1 MKKSLSTIILTIIL
15 IIGVSLLLYPTISD
29 YWNEFHQSK
38 AIASYVEVVET
49 MDQEK
54 IQNILDGAIAY
65 NERLRSK
72 NNRWSLSEEDI
83 QEYNNTLNVSGT
95 GIMGYIDIPSI
106 SVQLPVYHSTDE
118 EILQVGIGH
127 IEGSS
132 LPVGGENTHT
142 VVSGHRGL
150 RSAKLF
156 TDIDQLSEG
165 DIFKF
170 YVLGDTLTYQIDQ
183 IRIVLPGEL
192 NDLKIEPGKDL
203 ATLVTCTPY
212 GVNSHRLLVRGHRI
226 ENSDA
231 DKTVVTEATQIKP
244 LYVAVILSVLI
255 LVLYVIVVTLID
267 RIILFRFR

>member
-1 MKKSLSTIILTIIL
+1 MRKSLSTIVLTIIL
-15 IIGVSLLLYPTISD
+15 IIGVSLLLYPTVSD

-49 MDQEK
+49 MDEEK
-54 IQNILDGAIAY
+54 NQSILDEAIAY

-72 NNRWSLSEEDI
+72 ANRWNLSEEDI
-83 QEYNNTLNVSGT
+83 AEYNNTLNVSGT

-106 SVQLPVYHSTDE
+106 TVQLPIYHSTDE
-118 EILQVGIGH
+118 EVLQIGVGH
-127 IEGSS
+127 IEGAS
-132 LPVGGENTHT
+132 LPVGGEGTHA

-170 YVLGDTLTYQIDQ
+170 YVLGETLTYQIDQ
-183 IRIVLPGEL
+183 IRIVLPDEL
-192 NDLKIEPGKDL
+192 NDLKIEPGKDYV
-203 ATLVTCTPY
+203 TLVTCTPY
-212 GVNSHRLLVRGHRI
+212 GINSHRLLVRGHRI
-226 ENSDA
+226 ENTDA
-231 DKTVVTEATQIKP
+231 EKTVVTEATQIKP
-244 LYVAVILSVLI
+244 LYVSVILSFILLI
-255 LVLYVIVVTLID
+255 LYVIVVKLID

>member
-54 IQNILDGAIAY
+54 IQNILDSAIAY

>member
-1 MKKSLSTIILTIIL
+1 MRGNLSTIILTIIL
-15 IIGVSLLLYPTISD
+15 IIGLSLLLYPTVSD

-49 MDQEK
+49 MDSSK
-54 IQNILDGAIAY
+54 IEAVFEEARAY
-65 NERLRSK
+65 NESLRSK
-72 NNRWSLSEEDI
+72 SNRWNLTEEDI
-83 QEYNNTLNVSGT
+83 VEYNRILDVSGT

-106 SVQLPVYHSTDE
+106 SVQLPVYHGTDE
-118 EILQVGIGH
+118 EILQIGVGH

-132 LPVGGENTHT
+132 LPVGGENTHS

-170 YVLGDTLTYQIDQ
+170 YVLGETLTYQIDQ
-183 IRIVLPGEL
+183 IRIILPGEL
-192 NDLKIEPGKDL
+192 NDLKIERGKDYS
-203 ATLVTCTPY
+203 TLVTCTPY

-226 ENSDA
+226 ENSEA
-231 DKTVVTEATQIKP
+231 DNIVVTEATQIKP
-244 LYVAVILSVLI
+244 LYVSVILSVLL
-255 LVLYVIVVTLID
+255 LVLYIILVKVID
-267 RIILFRFR
+267 RLVLFRFR

>member
-1 MKKSLSTIILTIIL
+1 MRKSLSTIVLTIIL
-15 IIGVSLLLYPTISD
+15 IIGVSLLLYPTVSD

-49 MDQEK
+49 MDEEK
-54 IQNILDGAIAY
+54 IQSILDEAIAY

-72 NNRWSLSEEDI
+72 ANRWNLSEEDI
-83 QEYNNTLNVSGT
+83 AEYNNTLNVSGT

-106 SVQLPVYHSTDE
+106 TVQLPIYHSTDE
-118 EILQVGIGH
+118 EVLQIGVGH

-132 LPVGGENTHT
+132 LPVGGEGTHA

-170 YVLGDTLTYQIDQ
+170 YVLGETLTYQIDQ
-183 IRIVLPGEL
+183 IRIVLPDEL
-192 NDLKIEPGKDL
+192 NDLKIEPGKDYV
-203 ATLVTCTPY
+203 TLVTCTPY
-212 GVNSHRLLVRGHRI
+212 GINSHRLLVRGHRI
-226 ENSDA
+226 ENTDA
-231 DKTVVTEATQIKP
+231 EKTVVTEATQIKP
-244 LYVAVILSVLI
+244 LYVSVILSFILLI
-255 LVLYVIVVTLID
+255 LYVIVVKLID

>member
-1 MKKSLSTIILTIIL
+1 MRKSLSTIVLTIIL
-15 IIGVSLLLYPTISD
+15 IIGVSLLLYPTVSD

-49 MDQEK
+49 MDEEK
-54 IQNILDGAIAY
+54 IQSILDEAIAY

-72 NNRWSLSEEDI
+72 ANRWNLSEEDI
-83 QEYNNTLNVSGT
+83 AEYNNTLNVSGT

-118 EILQVGIGH
+118 EVLQIGVGH

-132 LPVGGENTHT
+132 LPVGGEGTHA

-170 YVLGDTLTYQIDQ
+170 YVLGETLTYQIDQ
-183 IRIVLPGEL
+183 IRIVLPDEL
-192 NDLKIEPGKDL
+192 NDLKIESGKDYV
-203 ATLVTCTPY
+203 TLVTCTPY
-212 GVNSHRLLVRGHRI
+212 GINSHRLLVRGHRI
-226 ENSDA
+226 ENTDA
-231 DKTVVTEATQIKP
+231 EKTVVTEATQIKP
-244 LYVAVILSVLI
+244 LYVSVILSFILLI
-255 LVLYVIVVTLID
+255 LYVIIVKLID